1 MPATAGTGQRAVVRS
16 APTAVAAV
24 WNDLGMS
31 WSEENGERSDA
42 AEALERIER
51 DLDQERPVLHGIGF
65 DDKGA
70 EEGEDREHPEDRES
84 AAGEGALAFVRVD
97 DRQHLLAAAALATAI
112 RWRGGTGSV
121 RFGQAQLAEAIRL
134 LGQSDAGRESP
145 NLALWR
151 EIHDWAWLG
160 GDAIAVFDSDPKAL
174 TNDPHVRA
182 LREVVASGRQDV
194 PDDEVRAWPPPGSEG
209 HPLQATWETAW
220 PGLAPIS
227 FTLKWEDERWVRF
240 HSLPGSKRYAETEEE
255 HATVLHRHNTVLDEI
270 RAGAP
275 ELLVLTLEH
284 AGTPSPRARTPIL
297 TSLLPDAECWAV
309 LSWPYAEP
317 DLLFAHA
324 YVTRVA
330 WQPGRLDDVLRGVT
344 DDEVDGV
351 IITTPDLAFLYA
363 PYDGGADILTATTA
377 RRDDLRDRYQRWL
390 PKQPAEV

>member
-1 MPATAGTGQRAVVRS
+1 
-16 APTAVAAV
+16 
-24 WNDLGMS
+24 MS
-31 WSEENGERSDA
+31 RSEENGERPDA
-42 AEALERIER
+42 VEALERIER
-51 DLDQERPVLHGIGF
+51 DLGWERPVLHGIGF
-65 DDKGA
+65 DSSGPDDKDGEDGDGDKVDEEGGDGEGA
-70 EEGEDREHPEDRES
+70 EEGEGRES
-84 AAGEGALAFVRVD
+84 AAGESAFAFVRVD
-97 DRQHLLAAAALATAI
+97 DHQHLLAAAALATAT

-174 TNDPHVRA
+174 TDDPHVRA

-194 PDDEVRAWPPPGSEG
+194 GDDEVRAWPPPGSEG
-209 HPLQATWETAW
+209 HPLQATWEAAW

-227 FTLKWEDERWVRF
+227 STLRWEDDHWVRF

-255 HATVLHRHNTVLDEI
+255 YATVLHRHNTVLDEL
-270 RAGAP
+270 RAGSP

-297 TSLLPDAECWAV
+297 TSLLPDAECWAA

-317 DLLFAHA
+317 HLLFAHA
-324 YVTRVA
+324 YVSHVA
-330 WQPGRLDDVLRGVT
+330 WQPGRLDDLLRRVADG
-344 DDEVDGV
+344 EVDGV

-363 PYDGGADILTATTA
+363 PYDGGADIVTATPA

-390 PKQPAEV
+390 SKHPAGV